1 MNIEAYQRRERDDAF
16 AASTS
21 PRESTV
27 DHAHEPALRWSD
39 ALVTGH
45 AAMDATHQS
54 FISVA
59 NELVAASDADLLERL
74 CAFEAHAVAHFN
86 DEDQWMR
93 STAYPSA
100 GCHIDEHAEVLKSV
114 SEVIALVAQ
123 GNVALGRDLADELVR
138 WFPEHTHHMDKSLT
152 AWLFKLSTGGGA
164 PLVFR
169 RNDGAAAQARPLPA
183 ARADVAMHGTSRGS

>member
-1 MNIEAYQRRERDDAF
+1 MTPEAYQRPPSSHRPSTTPS
-16 AASTS
+16 ASLTEPPEPS
-21 PRESTV
+21 PE
-27 DHAHEPALRWSD
+27 HARVTPPRPALVWSD

-45 AAMDATHQS
+45 VAIDATHLD
-54 FISVA
+54 FVAVA
-59 NELVAASDADLLERL
+59 NDLVAANDADLLDRL
-74 CAFEAHAVAHFN
+74 CAFEAHALAHFAE
-86 DEDQWMR
+86 EDSLMR

-100 GCHIDEHAEVLKSV
+100 GCHVDEHAAVLKSV

-123 GNVALGRDLADELVR
+123 GDVALGRDLAQELVR

-169 RNDGAAAQARPLPA
+169 RGSRAA
-183 ARADVAMHGTSRGS
+183 